1 MNKAALIGRMTADP
15 ELKSTQ
21 SGKSVCSFTVAVD
34 RQGKDAGADF
44 LSCVAWEKTAEV
56 ICKYFRKGSKI
67 GLTGRITTRNWE
79 DKDGHKRKETEIMV
93 EGFDFCEKAER
104 GQHGGIPEGFS
115 SLGEDNLPF

>member
-15 ELKSTQ
+15 ELRSTQ
-21 SGKSVCSFTVAVD
+21 SGKNVCSFTVAVD
-34 RQGKDAGADF
+34 RSGKDAGADF
-44 LSCVAWEKTAEV
+44 ITCVAWEKTAEV

-104 GQHGGIPEGFS
+104 GQQGGIPEGFS